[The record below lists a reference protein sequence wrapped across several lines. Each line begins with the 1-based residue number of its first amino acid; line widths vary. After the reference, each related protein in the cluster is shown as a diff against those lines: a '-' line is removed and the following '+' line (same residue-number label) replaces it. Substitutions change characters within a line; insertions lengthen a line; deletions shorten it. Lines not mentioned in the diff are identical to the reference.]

1 MFSDKAFRASLIEEL
16 DAQLLHTRLVSWHPA
31 ERDMA

>member
-1 MFSDKAFRASLIEEL
+1 MFSDKAFRASLIEDI
-16 DAQLLHTRLVSWHPA
+16 DAHSLHSRLVSWHPA